1 MSNINEVLLY
11 RAFSA
16 ADQYRNDTQ
25 TYTTF
30 MSSEKGV
37 TWDLVS
43 SYLGMDGKPYDYLG
57 LAQTT
62 KGNAFLSKIGDDC
75 DPRLKS
81 TIWMPG
87 DLMAASNGKIF
98 TKPTIDMG
106 TNYLCTTGF
115 QVKKSANPYS
125 PAAGV
130 PWDTYPGETGNII
143 LRYGEVLV
151 NYAEAKCELDNTV
164 AYTQLNL
171 LRERIGMP
179 NFIVN
184 PKSLDHNLVDYGYP
198 ISDELYEIRRER
210 RVELALEG
218 LREDDFMRWASYS
231 LFKGK
236 RPKGYPFNAE
246 EFPNWMPRGL
256 DENGL
261 IDYFVNE
268 LPIGYQFREGRD
280 YLTSIPQDELVLNPN
295 LRQNPGW

>member
-1 MSNINEVLLY
+1 MK
-11 RAFSA
+11 
-16 ADQYRNDTQ
+16 
-25 TYTTF
+25 
-30 MSSEKGV
+30 M
-37 TWDLVS
+37 
-43 SYLGMDGKPYDYLG
+43 
-57 LAQTT
+57 
-62 KGNAFLSKIGDDC
+62 
-75 DPRLKS
+75 
-81 TIWMPG
+81 
-87 DLMAASNGKIF
+87 
-98 TKPTIDMG
+98 
-106 TNYLCTTGF
+106 
-115 QVKKSANPYS
+115 KKSANPYS

-218 LREDDFMRWASYS
+218 LRDDDYMRWAAHS

-236 RPKGYPFNAE
+236 RPKGYPYSAE
-246 EFPNWMPRGL
+246 EFPNFTPL
-256 DENGL
+256 VDENGL
-261 IDYFVNE
+261 IDYYAKD
-268 LPIGYQFREGRD
+268 LPNGYRFREGQD
-280 YLTSIPQDELVLNPN
+280 YLTSIPKDELTTNPN
-295 LRQNPGW
+295 LIQNPGW